1 MANVFQ
7 VGDIVELKSG
17 GLGMTVE
24 GSEEIKGSTFLK
36 CVWQDKGKV
45 QRELFLE
52 ATLRKPAPPTPFAIA

>member
-24 GSEEIKGSTFLK
+24 GSEEIKGSTHVK
-36 CVWQDKGKV
+36 CVWHDKGKV
-45 QRELFLE
+45 QRELFPE
-52 ATLRKPAPPTPFAIA
+52 ATLRKLAPPTPLTMA